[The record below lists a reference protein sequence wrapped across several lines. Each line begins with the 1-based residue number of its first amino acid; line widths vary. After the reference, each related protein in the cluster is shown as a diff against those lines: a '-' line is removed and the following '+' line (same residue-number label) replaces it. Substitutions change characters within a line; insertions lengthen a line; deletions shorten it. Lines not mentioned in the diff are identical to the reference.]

1 MASTGAAVAPGPPIS
16 SVKVSSDRSY
26 AFLELRSIEE
36 ASNAMAFDGILF
48 NDVNLKVW
56 SLLGFKTL
64 GVDSQQ
70 GLTELCLVVVEF
82 VRSWMRSW
90 RCAALR

>member
-1 MASTGAAVAPGPPIS
+1 LQEELRTFFEGVMASTGAAVAPGPPIS

-48 NDVNLKVW
+48 NDVNLKV
-56 SLLGFKTL
+56 
-64 GVDSQQ
+64 
-70 GLTELCLVVVEF
+70 EF
-82 VRSWMRSW
+82 GM
-90 RCAALR
+90 